1 MRPPPPL
8 FRLSLPFLV
17 LFLQSLKTYSTFKG
31 SDVEFRRHGDTWG
44 LLAGTLWG
52 MWTFL
57 CSRREVSE
65 SEHPPSSFS
74 GRLNISHHT
83 CIGSCMNSEQ
93 LANMASCPYGRP
105 SAPFGHRSSVCVSD
119 AGVRWGGGGTACFPP
134 QEKEASSLIGPDVP
148 EDFNINKQRL
158 PLETC
163 VTYLFKTG
171 V

>member
-1 MRPPPPL
+1 MRPAGRDSL
-8 FRLSLPFLV
+8 RNVSFFMFTLGGQQIRLP
-17 LFLQSLKTYSTFKG
+17 
-31 SDVEFRRHGDTWG
+31 
-44 LLAGTLWG
+44 
-52 MWTFL
+52 
-57 CSRREVSE
+57 
-65 SEHPPSSFS
+65 PPSSFS

-93 LANMASCPYGRP
+93 LANMASCPCGRL
-105 SAPFGHRSSVCVSD
+105 SAPFGQRSSVCVSD
-119 AGVRWGGGGTACFPP
+119 AGVGWGGEVGGGGGTASFPP

-148 EDFNINKQRL
+148 EEDFNINKQRL